1 MPSWTCGTA
10 EGSAAAIVPTV
21 SPSATPSPTET
32 VIDPRCVS
40 VTAQPSS
47 VRIDTVRPFVGSD
60 PANVT
65 RPAAGARTS
74 EPGGPATSIPR

>member
-1 MPSWTCGTA
+1 MTA
-10 EGSAAAIVPTV
+10 
-21 SPSATPSPTET
+21 
-32 VIDPRCVS
+32 PRCVS

-47 VRIDTVRPFVGSD
+47 VRIDTVRPFVGSE

-74 EPGGPATSIPR
+74 EPAGPATSIPR